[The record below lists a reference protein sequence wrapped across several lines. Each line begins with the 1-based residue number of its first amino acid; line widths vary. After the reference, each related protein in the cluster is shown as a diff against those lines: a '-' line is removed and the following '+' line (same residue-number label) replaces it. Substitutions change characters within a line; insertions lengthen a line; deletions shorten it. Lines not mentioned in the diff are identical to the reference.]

1 MAKHMLTC
9 IAACGS
15 LALAASAMADDTPKK
30 VLAATPSS
38 TVQPTPSVNGQVPV
52 VIKYRDGRVR
62 AQSAK
67 GESIG
72 NQIEIRSVAEED
84 LDVELQKLRM
94 DETVEYAEPN
104 YITRKPAPVRAPI
117 EVTPGSRTQSLQP
130 GQEPNDPEL
139 INQYTWLAPTE
150 FYKGQHAALKAVQA
164 AKTNDR
170 MNIGVIDSEF
180 RITDDLQYAGGYNF
194 SRLNSD
200 VGPEY
205 LEAIYEPDCPT
216 SHGTAVAN
224 IIAAPTNNG
233 IGMAGFADANVWAVR
248 SMSCGT
254 GFLFDTAESIRWLAG
269 DPTLTAAPAIGVD
282 IDIINASLGA
292 QTGECPAYLQD
303 AINYAHAKGI
313 IVIAAAGNDT
323 IDVSS
328 FAPANCNHVITV
340 GSVDRYGKQSGFT
353 NFGDLIDVAALGE
366 MVLSMTRDAES
377 AYHFGTSFSAPN
389 VAGMAALIKQT
400 NPLLGPDEVADY
412 LKSTAQKNP
421 DDPKAQLGAGI
432 VQPVSMVNL
441 VADRYEEMRPT
452 VSHVLDDPSRCNKE
466 AYKTLLPDSVKPCQL
481 YEVDASELPANGFR
495 YTVFEADTDAELSA
509 STATAVKI
517 SADPVFVVSGLQG
530 TGKQYGIGL
539 CDANGNNCT
548 NNNLLP
554 LGNEEIIRDRYCD

>member
-15 LALAASAMADDTPKK
+15 LALAASAVADDTPKK
-30 VLAATPSS
+30 VLAANSS
-38 TVQPTPSVNGQVPV
+38 ETVQPTLSINGRVPV

-62 AQSAK
+62 AQSA
-67 GESIG
+67 ESQTAG
-72 NQIEIRSVAEED
+72 SQIEIRYVAEED

-117 EVTPGSRTQSLQP
+117 PFVPGTRTQSLEP
-130 GQEPNDPEL
+130 GQQPNDPEL
-139 INQYTWLAPTE
+139 GDQYTWLAPTE

-164 AKTNDR
+164 SQENDSL
-170 MNIGVIDSEF
+170 NIGVVDSEF
-180 RITDDLQYAGGYNF
+180 RVTDELQYAGGYNF

-205 LEAIYEPDCPT
+205 LEEIYEPTCST

-233 IGMAGFADANVWAVR
+233 LGMAGFVDANVWAVR

-269 DPTLTAAPAIGVD
+269 DPTLTTAPPIGVD

-292 QTGECPAYLQD
+292 QTSECPAYLQD
-303 AINYAHAKGI
+303 AIDYAYAKGI
-313 IVIAAAGNDT
+313 TVIVAAGNDT
-323 IDVSS
+323 LDVSN
-328 FAPANCNHVITV
+328 FAPANCNHVVTV

-353 NFGDLIDVAALGE
+353 NYGDQIDVAALGE
-366 MVLSMTRDAES
+366 MVLSMVKPGDS
-377 AYHFGTSFSAPN
+377 AFHFGTSFSSPN

-400 NPLLGPDEVADY
+400 NPLLGPDEIADY
-412 LKSTAQKNP
+412 LKSTAQLNP
-421 DDPKAQLGAGI
+421 DDPGAQLGAGI
-432 VQPVSMVNL
+432 VQPVTMMNL
-441 VADRYEEMRPT
+441 VADRYEEMKPT
-452 VSHVLDDPSRCNKE
+452 ITHVLDDPSRCNKE
-466 AYKTLLPDSVKPCQL
+466 AYQALLPESVNACQL
-481 YEVDASELPANGFR
+481 YEVDASKLPANGFR
-495 YTVFEADTDAELSA
+495 YTVFEAESSAELSA

-517 SADPVFVVSGLQG
+517 SADPVFLVSDLQG
-530 TGKQYGIGL
+530 AGKKYGIGL

-548 NNNLLP
+548 SENLIP
-554 LGNEEIIRDRYCD
+554 LGNEDIITDRYCN